1 MINEIKKVE
10 SHICW
15 LFLQYKENVPNFKI
29 LTPEP
34 QTLAYNVYLN
44 TYNKHG
50 LLTRSAMVLAV
61 VRLISFKS
69 QRLKQV
75 GKRQKVNPVCRVF
88 PERDC
93 LLLGAF

>member
-1 MINEIKKVE
+1 MQFVINEINKVG
-10 SHICW
+10 SLICW

-61 VRLISFKS
+61 VILVSFES
-69 QRLKQV
+69 QRLKEV
-75 GKRQKVNPVCRVF
+75 G
-88 PERDC
+88 ER
-93 LLLGAF
+93 GRR